1 METEQTMEQRLGVEL
16 EVLRRCILF
25 RNMTDE
31 EIRSALEAVSARR
44 AGYARRA
51 VIGQDGDPLEEVAL
65 ILSGNLHLTH
75 ADAAGNSNLMDVLGP
90 GDTLG
95 VLNAVGGYRLHST
108 ITAASAAELLF
119 FRVDK
124 LLRANRLTD
133 PGQIRFVQNLTL
145 VVAQKAQRLTKK
157 LEDSIR
163 RTTRERLQDYLSA
176 QYHKAGSRTF
186 VIPLNRQDLA
196 DFLFVDRSAMSNE
209 LCKMRDE
216 GLLKFEKS
224 RFELLVQMPIT
235 DHEPDPNEECPIHIP
250 KPPRLMQPGGFLRR
264 YRHPLLRAAGPP
276 GPRFRLRVQG
286 PCLRARTR
294 WRAWQGAV
302 RAWWRKA
309 PAATKKCRQ
318 KERPSE
324 LRKGVL

>member
-1 METEQTMEQRLGVEL
+1 MKQNNVKQEYRLRYGMPEQKGGTGMETEQTMEQRLGVEL
-16 EVLRRCILF
+16 ETLRHCILF

-31 EIRSALEAVSARR
+31 EIRSALAAVSARR
-44 AGYARRA
+44 ASYARRA

-108 ITAASAAELLF
+108 ITAATAAEVLF

-124 LLRANRLTD
+124 LLRVNRLTD

-145 VVAQKAQRLTKK
+145 AVAQKAQRLTKK

-186 VIPLNRQDLA
+186 VIPLHRQDLA
-196 DFLFVDRSAMSNE
+196 AFLFVDRSAMSNE

-235 DHEPDPNEECPIHIP
+235 DDEPDPNEE
-250 KPPRLMQPGGFLRR
+250 
-264 YRHPLLRAAGPP
+264 
-276 GPRFRLRVQG
+276 
-286 PCLRARTR
+286 
-294 WRAWQGAV
+294 
-302 RAWWRKA
+302 
-309 PAATKKCRQ
+309 
-318 KERPSE
+318 
-324 LRKGVL
+324 

>member
-95 VLNAVGGYRLHST
+95 ELNAVGGYRLHST

-145 VVAQKAQRLTKK
+145 AVAQKAQRLTKK

-235 DHEPDPNEECPIHIP
+235 DHEPDPNEEKHTEQT
-250 KPPRLMQPGGFLRR
+250 PPRPYGRGLFCGDTGTLWRGLQGTLGRGSGFE
-264 YRHPLLRAAGPP
+264 YR
-276 GPRFRLRVQG
+276 
-286 PCLRARTR
+286 
-294 WRAWQGAV
+294 
-302 RAWWRKA
+302 A
-309 PAATKKCRQ
+309 PACGPAPAGGHGRG
-318 KERPSE
+318 
-324 LRKGVL
+324 L

>member
-1 METEQTMEQRLGVEL
+1 MKQNNVKQKYRLRYGMPEQKGETGMETEQTMEQRLGVEL
-16 EVLRRCILF
+16 ETLRHCILF

-31 EIRSALEAVSARR
+31 EIRSALAAVNARR
-44 AGYARRA
+44 ASYARRA

-108 ITAASAAELLF
+108 ITAATAAEVLF

-145 VVAQKAQRLTKK
+145 AVAQKAQRLTKK

-235 DHEPDPNEECPIHIP
+235 DHEPDPNEE
-250 KPPRLMQPGGFLRR
+250 
-264 YRHPLLRAAGPP
+264 
-276 GPRFRLRVQG
+276 
-286 PCLRARTR
+286 
-294 WRAWQGAV
+294 
-302 RAWWRKA
+302 
-309 PAATKKCRQ
+309 
-318 KERPSE
+318 
-324 LRKGVL
+324 

>member
-1 METEQTMEQRLGVEL
+1 MKQNNVKQKYRLRYGMPEQKGGTGMETEQTMEQRLGVEL
-16 EVLRRCILF
+16 ETLRHCILF

-31 EIRSALEAVSARR
+31 EIRSALAAVSARR
-44 AGYARRA
+44 ASYARRA

-108 ITAASAAELLF
+108 ITAATAAEVLF

-145 VVAQKAQRLTKK
+145 AVAQKAQRLTKK

-235 DHEPDPNEECPIHIP
+235 DDEPDPNEE
-250 KPPRLMQPGGFLRR
+250 
-264 YRHPLLRAAGPP
+264 
-276 GPRFRLRVQG
+276 
-286 PCLRARTR
+286 
-294 WRAWQGAV
+294 
-302 RAWWRKA
+302 
-309 PAATKKCRQ
+309 
-318 KERPSE
+318 
-324 LRKGVL
+324 

>member
-1 METEQTMEQRLGVEL
+1 MKQNNVKQKYRLRYGMPEQKGGTGMETEQTMEQRLGVEL
-16 EVLRRCILF
+16 ETLRHCILF

-31 EIRSALEAVSARR
+31 EIRSALAAVNARR
-44 AGYARRA
+44 ASYARRA

-108 ITAASAAELLF
+108 ITAATAAEVLF

-145 VVAQKAQRLTKK
+145 AVAQKAQRLTKK

-235 DHEPDPNEECPIHIP
+235 DDEPDPNEE
-250 KPPRLMQPGGFLRR
+250 
-264 YRHPLLRAAGPP
+264 
-276 GPRFRLRVQG
+276 
-286 PCLRARTR
+286 
-294 WRAWQGAV
+294 
-302 RAWWRKA
+302 
-309 PAATKKCRQ
+309 
-318 KERPSE
+318 
-324 LRKGVL
+324 

>member
-95 VLNAVGGYRLHST
+95 ELNAVGDYRLHST

-119 FRVDK
+119 FRVDR

-145 VVAQKAQRLTKK
+145 AVAQKAQRLTKK
-157 LEDSIR
+157 LEDSIH

-235 DHEPDPNEECPIHIP
+235 DHEPDPNEE
-250 KPPRLMQPGGFLRR
+250 
-264 YRHPLLRAAGPP
+264 
-276 GPRFRLRVQG
+276 
-286 PCLRARTR
+286 
-294 WRAWQGAV
+294 
-302 RAWWRKA
+302 
-309 PAATKKCRQ
+309 
-318 KERPSE
+318 
-324 LRKGVL
+324 

>member
-95 VLNAVGGYRLHST
+95 ELNAVGDYRLHST

-119 FRVDK
+119 FRVDR

-145 VVAQKAQRLTKK
+145 AVAQKAQRLTKK

-163 RTTRERLQDYLSA
+163 RTTRERLED
-176 QYHKAGSRTF
+176 
-186 VIPLNRQDLA
+186 
-196 DFLFVDRSAMSNE
+196 
-209 LCKMRDE
+209 
-216 GLLKFEKS
+216 
-224 RFELLVQMPIT
+224 
-235 DHEPDPNEECPIHIP
+235 
-250 KPPRLMQPGGFLRR
+250 
-264 YRHPLLRAAGPP
+264 
-276 GPRFRLRVQG
+276 
-286 PCLRARTR
+286 
-294 WRAWQGAV
+294 
-302 RAWWRKA
+302 
-309 PAATKKCRQ
+309 
-318 KERPSE
+318 
-324 LRKGVL
+324 

>member
-95 VLNAVGGYRLHST
+95 ELNAVGDYRLHST

-119 FRVDK
+119 FRVDR

-145 VVAQKAQRLTKK
+145 AVAQKAQRLTKK

-235 DHEPDPNEECPIHIP
+235 DHEPDPNEE
-250 KPPRLMQPGGFLRR
+250 
-264 YRHPLLRAAGPP
+264 
-276 GPRFRLRVQG
+276 
-286 PCLRARTR
+286 
-294 WRAWQGAV
+294 
-302 RAWWRKA
+302 
-309 PAATKKCRQ
+309 
-318 KERPSE
+318 
-324 LRKGVL
+324 